1 MKEIPPAFRQN
12 GFEFKL
18 LLREGNI
25 ALFRKTKPGLG
36 FEIFEVVIIQR
47 HDTFVIHGK
56 EIEAAEHVPSSE
68 QWGVKGWTYSD
79 RVSAGRKFDQ
89 LKLRASAFASPFRC
103 PDPQTKSKALWRK
116 TVHQETAIP
125 RDSRPHEIQFN

>member
-1 MKEIPPAFRQN
+1 MKEIPPAFRHD

-25 ALFRKTKPGLG
+25 GLFRKTKPGLT
-36 FEIFEVVIIQR
+36 FESFEVVIIQR
-47 HDTFVIHGK
+47 HDTFTIQGK
-56 EIEAAEHVPSSE
+56 QVEAGEHLPSSE

-89 LKLRASAFASPFRC
+89 LNLRASALAPPFRC
-103 PDPQTKSKALWRK
+103 PDPQTKSKAL
-116 TVHQETAIP
+116 
-125 RDSRPHEIQFN
+125 

>member
-1 MKEIPPAFRQN
+1 VKEIPPAFRQN

-18 LLREGNI
+18 LQREGNI
-25 ALFRKTKPGLG
+25 GLFRKTKPKLS
-36 FEIFEVVIIQR
+36 FESFEVVIIQR
-47 HDTFVIHGK
+47 HDTFTIQGK
-56 EIEAAEHVPSSE
+56 QVGAGEHLPSSE

-89 LKLRASAFASPFRC
+89 LKLRASAFAPPFRC